1 MFFAPDSPP
10 PWAERPALVIPNGL
24 PRVARPA
31 QRPQVRHLVAAAS
44 GLAHHVIDVSLT
56 AHHDPATILTSPVV
70 DRQPLLPRQPP
81 RPTTVARRGLVA
93 GRGVTPL
100 LAVDPWRA
108 ESRDAVR
115 HGSASFRRGRPNLL
129 RLDAARLH
137 PANQVAPQVERPA
150 SNVAAPGKFGAGSG
164 RSPGAQCGGT
174 DAEKLGRLV
183 PGKNFTRRREVV
195 VGGVH
200 AATVAA
206 ATTARN
212 QLRCTYN
219 EELASRT
226 AKVNVAVGQ
235 PCPKQLPVIFSKSK
249 KRPYTTVNTRVQ
261 YPAAS
266 R

>member
-1 MFFAPDSPP
+1 MVAWAFRPP
-10 PWAERPALVIPNGL
+10 LCSRCGRVFGLSRRGLRKRPGKFDAG
-24 PRVARPA
+24 
-31 QRPQVRHLVAAAS
+31 AA
-44 GLAHHVIDVSLT
+44 GEK
-56 AHHDPATILTSPVV
+56 
-70 DRQPLLPRQPP
+70 RQPP

-93 GRGVTPL
+93 GRGVAPL

-108 ESRDAVR
+108 ECRDAVW
-115 HGSASFRRGRPNLL
+115 HGSASFRRGGPNLL

-150 SNVAAPGKFGAGSG
+150 SNVTTPGKLGASSG
-164 RSPGAQCGGT
+164 RSPGAQRGGT

-183 PGKNFTRRREVV
+183 PGKNFARRREVV
-195 VGGVH
+195 ACVH

-235 PCPKQLPVIFSKSK
+235 SCPKQLPVIFSKSK